1 MRAESANDTLE
12 LRITEGEGLELQ
24 DEQKALDGLW
34 DLARQGNT
42 LAIENL
48 INFIIHQGRAF
59 LICFVRRSSG
69 GRQTGY
75 TTDVLQQTAI
85 RLWKLASKGT
95 LKAPKADAF
104 HTLGT
109 FVANIAKES
118 YRFHKVLA
126 TKKPLGRIGLSKV
139 ENTLF
144 LRATDNYD
152 PARTIPEVE
161 EHLRDLEFLHIALV
175 ALRPR
180 DRALVESRL
189 DGKSEK
195 EIAAGMGLSHE
206 AVRQRYHRAVRAMAE
221 NFKTLLQDSRPSK

>member
-1 MRAESANDTLE
+1 MDLK
-12 LRITEGEGLELQ
+12 GEQ
-24 DEQKALDGLW
+24 RALDGLW

-48 INFIIHQGRAF
+48 INFIITQGRAF

-85 RLWKLASKGT
+85 RVWKQASSGT

-104 HTLGT
+104 HTLGS
-109 FVANIAKES
+109 FVANIARES
-118 YRFHKVLA
+118 HRLHKVLA
-126 TKKPLGRIGLSKV
+126 TKKPLGRIGLSEV

-144 LRATDNYD
+144 LKATDNYD

-161 EHLRDLEFLHIALV
+161 EHLRDLEYLHIALV
-175 ALRPR
+175 ALRPG
-180 DRALVESRL
+180 DRALVEARL

-195 EIAAGMGLSHE
+195 EIAEGMGMSHE
-206 AVRQRYHRAVRAMAE
+206 AVRQRYHRAVCAMADS
-221 NFKTLLQDSRPSK
+221 FKKLLQDARPSP